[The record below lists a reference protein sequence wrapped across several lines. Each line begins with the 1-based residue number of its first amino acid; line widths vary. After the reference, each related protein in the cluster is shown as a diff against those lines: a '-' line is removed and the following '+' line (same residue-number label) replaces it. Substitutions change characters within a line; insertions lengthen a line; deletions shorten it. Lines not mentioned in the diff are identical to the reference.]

1 VFIIRILK
9 IVLGSLALMAL
20 LVGHAQAS
28 EPSVVINEVMWM
40 GSAASNADEW
50 IELRNLS
57 DQPVD
62 VSGWV
67 LTKKSSGVETPMLTI
82 PAGKVIPSRGYFI
95 IANYAETNASSHLT
109 SPPDVVDAAVSLVNS
124 DLQLK
129 LYDATNALVDT
140 ADDGVGVPQGGS
152 YQSGVMWK
160 SMERDVVPGDGT
172 LKESWHTASASVG
185 FDDGAA
191 ELGTPGAVN
200 SNLAPTITLT
210 MPTESALSSAVPFD
224 ATETTD
230 PEGDALT
237 FAWEFGDGITDTG
250 PTPSHQYSRAGDF
263 TVRLTVSDGQVGV
276 LEQRRITILA
286 VVAPPNPP
294 DPTPAPVSVTP
305 KTPAAKTPSA
315 PKSSAPPKSS
325 EPEPRDNTGKVLLS
339 ALLPNPAGT
348 EADGEIIELL
358 NADKRSVDLHGWS
371 VTDGSTTYT
380 FDETTTL
387 AVGQRLT
394 LDRATTKIALNNGG
408 ETVLLKRPDGSTAN
422 GVKFGAAPE
431 GATFSRQG
439 TSVHWKWDG
448 GQSAD
453 AVANTDD
460 RDVREGV
467 VTSLPGMFAKNW
479 FTLETGDGAVQ
490 VYATTATFP
499 AVKLGDHLRVTGV
512 VSLVTAGP
520 RLRIA
525 ATKDVRVIGSG
536 AADPRR
542 VSASD
547 LGEGDLFGFVEV
559 SGEVSS
565 GTGRNFTVNDGTGDV
580 AISLPLSVKKPKIT
594 ASVTGTIRG
603 IVVRSKDGVVIRPRS
618 VDDLQLTLP
627 DTAPPATTGAV
638 LGVSAASAKTSAQ
651 NPQTQTIVASND
663 QRRTLMTLLP
673 LGGAALLLSAWL
685 WYRKR
690 HALDANSDE

>member
-1 VFIIRILK
+1 MFIIK
-9 IVLGSLALMAL
+9 IVLGSLALLAL
-20 LVGHAQAS
+20 LVGRAQATES
-28 EPSVVINEVMWM
+28 SVVINEIMWM
-40 GSAASNADEW
+40 GSVASNADEW
-50 IELRNLS
+50 VELRNLG

-82 PAGKVIPSRGYFI
+82 PSGKIIASHGYFV
-95 IANYAETNASSHLT
+95 IANYAESNASSHLAAL
-109 SPPDVVDAAVSLVNS
+109 PDVVDTAVSLVNS

-129 LYDATNALVDT
+129 LYDVANALVDS
-140 ADDGVGVPQGGS
+140 ADDGVGAPLAGA
-152 YQSGVMWK
+152 YQSGALWK
-160 SMERDVVPGDGT
+160 SMERDAVPGDGT
-172 LKESWHTASASVG
+172 LKENWHMASASVG
-185 FDDGAA
+185 FDAGAA

-224 ATETTD
+224 ASETSD

-237 FAWEFGDGITDTG
+237 FAWEFGDGTTDTG
-250 PTPSHQYSRAGDF
+250 PTPSHVYSRAGDF
-263 TVRLTVSDGQVGV
+263 AVRLTVSDGQVGV
-276 LEQRRITILA
+276 LEQRHINILA

-294 DPTPAPVSVTP
+294 DPTPAPVQP

-315 PKSSAPPKSS
+315 PKSTVPPKAS
-325 EPEPRDNTGKVLLS
+325 EPEPRDNTGQVLLS
-339 ALLPNPAGT
+339 ALLPNPVGT

-408 ETVLLKRPDGSTAN
+408 ETVLLKRPDGTTAS
-422 GVKFGAAPE
+422 GVKYGAAPE

-439 TSVHWKWDG
+439 TTVHWKWDG
-448 GQSAD
+448 GQSAEV
-453 AVANTDD
+453 VASADD

-479 FTLETGDGAVQ
+479 FTLETPDGAVQ

-499 AVKLGDHLRVTGV
+499 AVKLGDHIRVTGV
-512 VSLVTAGP
+512 ASLVTAGP

-525 ATKDVRVIGSG
+525 ATKDVQVIGSG
-536 AADPRR
+536 AAEARR

-547 LGEGDLFGFVEV
+547 LGESDLFSLVEV
-559 SGEVSS
+559 SGEVSA
-565 GTGRNFTVNDGTGDV
+565 GTGRTFTVNDGTGD
-580 AISLPLSVKKPKIT
+580 ASISLPLSVKKPRLT
-594 ASVTGTIRG
+594 ASVTGTVRG
-603 IVVRSKDGVVIRPRS
+603 IVVRSKDSVVIRPRS
-618 VDDLQLTLP
+618 IDDLQLTLP
-627 DTAPPATTGAV
+627 DVAPQETTGAV
-638 LGVSAASAKTSAQ
+638 LGASTAQAKTTTQ
-651 NPQTQTIVASND
+651 NPPAQTVVASND

-673 LGGAALLLSAWL
+673 LGGAALLLSGWL

-690 HALDANSDE
+690 HTLDVNGEG